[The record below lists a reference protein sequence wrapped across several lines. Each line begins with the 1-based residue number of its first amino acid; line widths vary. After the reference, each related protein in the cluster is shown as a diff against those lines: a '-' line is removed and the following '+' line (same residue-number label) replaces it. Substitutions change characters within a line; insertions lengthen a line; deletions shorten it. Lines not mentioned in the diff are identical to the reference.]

1 MADHNKQSYLRRILS
16 RSLAVRVIAFSSFW
30 AIIAL
35 VVIATIIS
43 ALFRQVSERGFDSV
57 LSAYLNN
64 VIGSVGVAEDGGLQG
79 NPNLDDLRFLQP
91 QSGWYWAVEPVTDD
105 LGRALRSPS
114 MAMPVGLAYGVA
126 A

>member
-1 MADHNKQSYLRRILS
+1 MTDPKTQSWLRRIVS

-30 AIIAL
+30 AVIAL

-64 VIGSVGVAEDGGLQG
+64 VIGSVGIAEDGDLQG
-79 NPNLDDLRFLQP
+79 SPNLDDLRFLQP
-91 QSGWYWAVEPVTDD
+91 QSAGT
-105 LGRALRSPS
+105 GQ
-114 MAMPVGLAYGVA
+114 
-126 A
+126 